1 MMVWGLIYKYAKMV
15 LLPPQLPHPLHYLIG
30 LEAKDPSFHASPPS
44 SPPSSTT
51 TSNPRLPV
59 LIMPLIVLYDYNAFS
74 RWFGVQNI
82 NFFIF
87 SEWFEGENHV

>member
-1 MMVWGLIYKYAKMV
+1 MMFGGLIYKYAKMV
-15 LLPPQLPHPLHYLIG
+15 LLPPQTPHPLHYLIG

-59 LIMPLIVLYDYNAFS
+59 FIMPLIILYDHNAFFKMV
-74 RWFGVQNI
+74 WGPKQKFLHFFGMV
-82 NFFIF
+82 
-87 SEWFEGENHV
+87 